1 MTGQLKLNESGLE
14 GLVREM
20 HTHATVSDEHGCQA
34 DAAMRTA
41 VSSVTSSPVADA
53 VERLAVRFLGQS
65 SGVSVRLLSLGTAL
79 TTAAE
84 AISATDGRL
93 AAAANRMEQ
102 Q

>member
-1 MTGQLKLNESGLE
+1 MTGQLKLDESGLE

-20 HTHATVSDEHGCQA
+20 HAHATVSDEHGRQA

-41 VSSVTSSPVADA
+41 VSSVTSSPVANA

-65 SGVSVRLLSLGTAL
+65 SGVSARMTSLGTAL
-79 TTAAE
+79 ITAAE
-84 AISATDGRL
+84 AISVTDGKL